1 MQEAD
6 IATVLRECMM
16 VVLKVGG
23 PPMLAALVIGLV
35 MSLLQ
40 AVTQINEQTLA
51 FLPKVIGIGVTLAV
65 LGAFMTATLTAYT
78 QSLFDRL
85 VAVGGQ

>member
-6 IATVLRECMM
+6 VATVLRDCMV

-40 AVTQINEQTLA
+40 AITQINEQTLA
-51 FLPKVIGIGVTLAV
+51 FLPKVIGIGVTLTV
-65 LGAFMTATLTAYT
+65 LGAFMTATLVAYT

>member
-6 IATVLRECMM
+6 VATVLRDCMV

-40 AVTQINEQTLA
+40 AITQINEQTLA
-51 FLPKVIGIGVTLAV
+51 FLPKVIGIGVTLTV
-65 LGAFMTATLTAYT
+65 LGAFMMATLVAYT